1 MRINQLVWQ
10 HGGMAALISVILSL
24 VAYILG
30 VELLIGWQ
38 LGLAQS
44 ILIITMMIVVSRA
57 IRADEGGFISYWRV
71 VQHIMIS
78 LLCILFAS
86 ALFNVV
92 LFNVINPE
100 LVDVVL
106 DISLDKVEE
115 MMGTFGLEGDILK
128 ETLIETEKEI
138 RNGYTL
144 AGSLKGIIY
153 ASIFWGIIGLIVSAT
168 QYKTDDSKPNFN

>member
-1 MRINQLVWQ
+1 
-10 HGGMAALISVILSL
+10 MAAVISVILSL

-38 LGLAQS
+38 LGVAQS
-44 ILIITMMIVVSRA
+44 ILIVTTMIVVSRA
-57 IRADEGGFISYWRV
+57 IRADEGGFIAYWSV
-71 VQHIMIS
+71 FQHIMLS

-92 LFNVINPE
+92 LFGVINPE

-106 DISLDKVEE
+106 DISLDKVRE
-115 MMGTFGLEGDILK
+115 MMETFGLDGDILK
-128 ETLIETEKEI
+128 ETMIQTEKEI

-144 AGSLKGIIY
+144 AGAVKGVFY
-153 ASIFWGIIGLIVSAT
+153 SSIFWGVIALIVSAT
-168 QYKTDDSKPNFN
+168 QYKTDDTKPNFN